1 MSFVEKAQRLNQE
14 INATFDQAFNSLRQE
29 MQDHLRESYESLRRE
44 IEAFKPLVPSAFLD
58 HQEMAAAAE
67 GVRAHARHA
76 AFGELREALA
86 GLDRGRSQ
94 AEILAALIAASGR
107 FAWRTA
113 LLLVQPGGELRG
125 WGSHGFA
132 DSAAAVAALTLPA
145 PGDGPWEHLGAPSRL
160 SPADCAVLCGRIE
173 SPLPEHGYLVPMML
187 RDRIVAVLYADQAPP
202 ASPAAENTETP
213 ASLELP
219 ALQSLVYAAALAIES
234 LAFRQR
240 PAIATL
246 AAEADPAASTAT
258 TIMPVM
264 SASHSAPASAAESSA
279 TEAPDATATTSSSPV
294 AADAAAAATTDATD
308 ATAAADHAETAAAEG
323 SDEGAAASSTADGS
337 VDAGVAS
344 DRPQAPP
351 APSAAFSTPP
361 FAVTPATLYD
371 VPTVPVAQQTAEM
384 PRVAAATSDVAND
397 LRHTSPYL
405 DDTDGAADERAA
417 GATGA
422 EGEDV
427 SRDEPGVH
435 GGPGA
440 GEPGDHGN
448 GPMGEE
454 SAAPAAVQNETVMLP
469 HAALRDAGVTPWGRR
484 TADLTHTPAP
494 APLPSFGGEAT
505 TTHPEAPAPA
515 HHVPDVSSSSHPSQI
530 DSFGAAGA
538 ASAEFAATPPPSSLG
553 GSPDPLQTMYA
564 PGSTAA
570 GGPAT
575 GAPAPAGPSRHQD
588 LDATRDDGAPSM
600 PVLHPPAPGGAETWG
615 AGNLRAVPPPAAD
628 TQRSVSGPVPVPFPP
643 PLPAT
648 STGSSPTLTGSI
660 EAVRGPAIGSV
671 TPEVRPPSGVQGP
684 GWAFAT
690 TRIASAP
697 SDEAIHEEARRLAR
711 LLVSEIKLYNEEQVE
726 AGRRNRDIYERLRED
741 IDRSRQMYE
750 ERVDPQL
757 LKTTDYFYQELV
769 RILAAGDS
777 KALGI

>member
-14 INATFDQAFNSLRQE
+14 INATFDEAFNSLRQE

-67 GVRAHARHA
+67 GVRVQARHS
-76 AFGELREALA
+76 AFGEVREALA
-86 GLDRGRSQ
+86 ELDRGRSQ
-94 AEILAALIAASGR
+94 AEILTALIASSGR

-132 DSAAAVAALTLPA
+132 DSAAAVASLTLPA

-173 SPLPEHGYLVPMML
+173 SPLPELGYLVPMML
-187 RDRIVAVLYADQAPP
+187 RDRLVAVLYADQAAP
-202 ASPAAENTETP
+202 ATGATEENTETS
-213 ASLELP
+213 ASLELA

-240 PAIATL
+240 PATATL
-246 AAEADPAASTAT
+246 ASEADPAASTAT
-258 TIMPVM
+258 TLMPVM
-264 SASHSAPASAAESSA
+264 SASLTAPAAGAESSA
-279 TEAPDATATTSSSPV
+279 PETPGEPAAASSSTPP
-294 AADAAAAATTDATD
+294 AAESDASRAVDRADTAAAAAA
-308 ATAAADHAETAAAEG
+308 AAADNADHAVSDAASAGE
-323 SDEGAAASSTADGS
+323 SEESAAASSTAGGS
-337 VDAGVAS
+337 LDAGAAS
-344 DRPQAPP
+344 DRPHSPS
-351 APSAAFSTPP
+351 APSAGFAAPP

-371 VPTVPVAQQTAEM
+371 VPSVPVAQQTAEM
-384 PRVAAATSDVAND
+384 PRVAAATTGAAND
-397 LRHTSPYL
+397 IRHASPYL
-405 DDTDGAADERAA
+405 EDADGAVNAPAPGARAGDEGDDR
-417 GATGA
+417 
-422 EGEDV
+422 E
-427 SRDEPGVH
+427 EPG
-435 GGPGA
+435 GS
-440 GEPGDHGN
+440 
-448 GPMGEE
+448 MGEE

-484 TADLTHTPAP
+484 TADLTHTPASG
-494 APLPSFGGEAT
+494 PLPSFDGDAAT
-505 TTHPEAPAPA
+505 HTEAPPA
-515 HHVPDVSSSSHPSQI
+515 LAHQAADISFGSHPASATPPQI
-530 DSFGAAGA
+530 DTSGAAGA
-538 ASAEFAATPPPSSLG
+538 APAATELPASPPPSSLG

-564 PGSTAA
+564 PGAVGVA
-570 GGPAT
+570 
-575 GAPAPAGPSRHQD
+575 APAAPSRHQD
-588 LDATRDDGAPSM
+588 LDATRDDASPPM
-600 PVLHPPAPGGAETWG
+600 PVLHPPASGGAETWG
-615 AGNLRAVPPPAAD
+615 AGSLRAVPPPAAD
-628 TQRSVSGPVPVPFPP
+628 TQRAVSGPVPVPFPP
-643 PLPAT
+643 SLPAT

-660 EAVRGPAIGSV
+660 EAVRGPAIGSA

-750 ERVDPQL
+750 ERVDPKL